1 MAGSLRRALDTAGSL
16 SKADPERPMNLGM
29 DPLSDLPGADD
40 FAALLAREEMRR
52 SRTGEKLSVAVL
64 DVDGLRP
71 VNARHGAA
79 SGTEMLRTCAAALRE
94 TLRGVDELA
103 RTGPDEFSVL
113 LHATN
118 ARSAGVWAER
128 FENALE
134 IAAAHHPAAPVTC
147 SLGIAD
153 SDEGMT
159 LLEVATR
166 ARRRM
171 EVVQTVR
178 KLRRAREG
186 G

>member
-1 MAGSLRRALDTAGSL
+1 M
-16 SKADPERPMNLGM
+16 M
-29 DPLSDLPGADD
+29 DSLSDLPGADD
-40 FAALLAREEMRR
+40 FQALLAREEVRR
-52 SRTGEKLSVAVL
+52 ARTGEQLAVAVL
-64 DVDGLRP
+64 DVDGVRSA
-71 VNARHGAA
+71 NARHGAA
-79 SGTEMLRTCAAALRE
+79 AGTEMLRHCADALHR

-113 LHATN
+113 LHATDG
-118 ARSAGVWAER
+118 RSAGFWAER
-128 FENALE
+128 FEDELE
-134 IAAAHHPAAPVTC
+134 RATATHPAAPVTC

-153 SDEGMT
+153 SDEERS
-159 LLEVATR
+159 LLEVAVR